1 MAFASRLQQLL
12 KDLGWSQ
19 SEMARRVGVT
29 AQSVQAWCG
38 GVTPR
43 KDKLDK
49 LAEVT
54 GHPVHWFFISG
65 DQEASEISFLPG
77 VSGKPVTPQEQIL
90 LQLFNEL
97 PESEKKELIHT
108 LEEKKQH
115 YDQLLKELLEV
126 KSKKNTG

>member
-1 MAFASRLQQLL
+1 MAFANRLQRVL

-19 SEMARRVGVT
+19 SEMARRIGVT

-54 GHPVHWFFISG
+54 GYPVHWFFMPDDNDMKDEPSF
-65 DQEASEISFLPG
+65 QEDK
-77 VSGKPVTPQEQIL
+77 GKIVTPQEQIL

-97 PESEKKELIHT
+97 PESERTELIRT
-108 LEEKKQH
+108 LKEKKQH

-126 KSKKNTG
+126 KKNAS